1 MHLFQRK
8 SAQQSNSAG
17 YIPLP
22 EGPVSGEILA
32 KSWTVDHS
40 QRKELRKPPTAS
52 PATAKEDAEK
62 TTVNPMTLQKDDTA
76 GTSATSSSSLG
87 NLATSAPPPI
97 NIRMPDRTT
106 SCQLPP
112 QGQQSTRSIQASNMS
127 LPRWRSG
134 SLPAASFHSDVVHSR
149 LSAELAGNIPAR
161 HTPRQGPPVVRITQ
175 EHLDMLRQDVASYHS
190 ASPALS
196 WLRRLQPD
204 HNSVVV
210 NYSLESDWDDLEAG
224 NSRTPPTAVALGVS
238 RPSSPAIDWL
248 AGTEHSLYQLPL
260 SSTAWLLPVLHA
272 VGYSSAM
279 IGMWS
284 TGRDTRPNVD
294 SSLPQTGKP
303 PY

>member
-8 SAQQSNSAG
+8 SAQQSNSAA

-22 EGPVSGEILA
+22 EGPVSGEMLA

-40 QRKELRKPPTAS
+40 QRKELKKPPIAS
-52 PATAKEDAEK
+52 PVTAKDTEK
-62 TTVNPMTLQKDDTA
+62 TTVNPMTLQKDDVA

-112 QGQQSTRSIQASNMS
+112 QGQQSTRSVQTSNMS
-127 LPRWRSG
+127 LPRWRYG

-210 NYSLESDWDDLEAG
+210 NYSIESDWDDLEAG

-248 AGTEHSLYQLPL
+248 AGTERSLYQLPFN
-260 SSTAWLLPVLHA
+260 STAWLLPVLHA
-272 VGYSSAM
+272 VGYSTA
-279 IGMWS
+279 
-284 TGRDTRPNVD
+284 
-294 SSLPQTGKP
+294 QQ
-303 PY
+303 